1 MDQAF
6 QTKAAL
12 GNALMV
18 LLKEKSINKIKIK
31 ELTDSSGIKR
41 QTFYYHFEDIY
52 ALLEWTYREKFTSL
66 LLDYDASTWQDAAL
80 MILRFVK
87 ENDNICINALQSLGR
102 KQVTRFFY
110 DDFYVIYK
118 RLFREIM
125 NTPDV
130 DDGMIEFASDL
141 IVFASQ
147 GYILKWI
154 DTGLTETPEQIVAWF
169 SVFLE
174 NSMRSIAMNENNP
187 RYLKS
192 TG

>member
-18 LLKEKSINKIKIK
+18 LLNEKPIDKIKIK
-31 ELTDSSGIKR
+31 ELTDSAGIKR
-41 QTFYYHFEDIY
+41 QTFYYHFQDIY
-52 ALLEWTYREKFTSL
+52 ALLEWTYHEKFTSL
-66 LLDYDASTWQDAAL
+66 LSDYELSNWQDAAL

-102 KQVTRFFY
+102 KQATRFFY
-110 DDFYVIYK
+110 NDFYLIYR

-125 NTPDV
+125 NTPDA

-141 IVFASQ
+141 IIFASQ
-147 GYILKWI
+147 GYIIKWI

-174 NSMRSIAMNENNP
+174 SSMRSIAMHSSNP
-187 RYLKS
+187 RYVKS